1 MSLVIQWLGS
11 DTIAIPLPTAAGFTT
26 YLPVEMHRTDA
37 SNQAEGEAGSG
48 TRLSLNKL
56 SITELSPR

>member
-37 SNQAEGEAGSG
+37 SNLAEGEAG